1 MCVCVCVCIYIYIF
15 ELLQYNNMVIYQR
28 LRILTGEMQPRIK
41 LQPFRKIRLWMD
53 IWVAGTLN

>member
-1 MCVCVCVCIYIYIF
+1 MYIYIYIF